1 METLSFAIGML
12 AMIAIILIVIVIIG
26 IVKVYKHQSEI
37 KDARDYI
44 SNVEQSV
51 HLSLNELD
59 RNMSQRID
67 NLNSYTDSR
76 FDKLQ
81 SKLTQ
86 QGSKELLKG

>member
-1 METLSFAIGML
+1 METLSFAFGML
-12 AMIAIILIVIVIIG
+12 AIIAIILIVIVIIG
-26 IVKVYKHQSEI
+26 IVKVYKQQSEI
-37 KDARDYI
+37 KDTRDYI
-44 SNVEQSV
+44 SNLEQSV

>member
-1 METLSFAIGML
+1 METLSFAFGML
-12 AMIAIILIVIVIIG
+12 AMTAITLIVTVILG

-37 KDARDYI
+37 RSI
-44 SNVEQSV
+44 QEWVSNLDQQ
-51 HLSLNELD
+51 LSSQINEEHKLT
-59 RNMSQRID
+59 NKRID
-67 NLNSYTDSR
+67 EVYSYTDSR